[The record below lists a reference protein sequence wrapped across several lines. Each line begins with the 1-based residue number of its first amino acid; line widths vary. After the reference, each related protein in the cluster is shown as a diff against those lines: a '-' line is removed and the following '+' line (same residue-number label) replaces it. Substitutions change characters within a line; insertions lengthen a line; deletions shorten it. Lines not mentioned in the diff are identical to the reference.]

1 MSLYKSNQKENQNAL
16 KSTNRSKNKTG
27 EKLRKRELRKSKS
40 QTQELNPRGLEE
52 VRASILT

>member
-1 MSLYKSNQKENQNAL
+1 MSLYESNQKENQNAL